1 MSDSNDA
8 NQYFRELNGLIPTS
22 AVACKRPLRRDD
34 RRIDDRR
41 IDDRRINGLDILP
54 LSDVRVDMAV
64 YTMQPMPPGQIQ
76 GREPHSLGSA
86 AAGNCFPETRSAIRS
101 SRLVQAVVIRLVR

>member
-8 NQYFRELNGLIPTS
+8 NQYFRELNELIPTS
-22 AVACKRPLRRDD
+22 AVACKRPIAAMTGGSTTGGSMTAGSMAL
-34 RRIDDRR
+34 R
-41 IDDRRINGLDILP
+41 IDDRRINGLDIPP
-54 LSDVRVDMAV
+54 LSDVRVEMAV

-86 AAGNCFPETRSAIRS
+86 AAGNCF
-101 SRLVQAVVIRLVR
+101 L